1 MVKQN
6 IYVIFGKYCF
16 GVISDVKYC
25 YIEIV
30 QHIDSGCEL
39 IIYAQNQK
47 DTLKALGLTKMHK
60 TVEKPDNEQIR
71 GMIKTVAHLVTV
83 AE

>member
-1 MVKQN
+1 MFRICRQQKGRYRQ
-6 IYVIFGKYCF
+6 FSQF
-16 GVISDVKYC
+16 GVEAIGSSSPLMDVEV
-25 YIEIV
+25 I
-30 QHIDSGCEL
+30 L
-39 IIYAQNQK
+39 FAAT
-47 DTLKALGLTKMHK
+47 TLKALGLTKMHK